1 MVAKSPIVLYRNG
14 SSGRAR
20 IARSMFLGAA
30 RPSREPG
37 FGRGRVKLALVP
49 IRNRRAITSRPQPT
63 DSWNRKVF
71 VYAKAAFLF
80 FEKQGHDNRIR
91 FHTRRPD
98 ESR

>member
-14 SSGRAR
+14 SSGRPR
-20 IARSMFLGAA
+20 IARSMFLAA
-30 RPSREPG
+30 ASPSREPCCAVG
-37 FGRGRVKLALVP
+37 GVKLALVP

-71 VYAKAAFLF
+71 IYAKAALLF
-80 FEKQGHDNRIR
+80 FEGQGRDNRIR